1 MPETITREQLNE
13 IVSQLVPVILAALD
27 AAPTGGEGSSESE
40 TAIVGTRILARTEDG
55 RTETVDVADVQS
67 GTLILLSFA
76 EYFRCR
82 PSQEG
87 DWMSFSGEW
96 YTSEEF
102 AEKARNHSSLPTV
115 AHWG

>member
-1 MPETITREQLNE
+1 MFETITRERLNE
-13 IVSQLVPVILAALD
+13 IVNQLATVILGALD
-27 AAPTGGEGSSESE
+27 AAPAGGEDSSESE
-40 TAIVGTRILARTEDG
+40 TAIVDTRILARTEDG

-67 GTLILLSFA
+67 GTLILLSFV

-96 YTSEEF
+96 YTNEEF